1 VGRDAAAVLREA
13 RRRSGLSQAELARR
27 AGVAQPVISAYETGR
42 REPGISMLDK
52 LVRASGHELVIDMV
66 AHPDDRRELPDTP
79 AGRRLHRQRR
89 AILAIAARRRAS
101 NVRVFG
107 SVARGE
113 DTDDSDID
121 LLVDLAEDVSLV
133 ELIGLE
139 RELSQLLDR
148 RVDVVPARGLKPAV
162 ARRVLVEAVPL

>member
-1 VGRDAAAVLREA
+1 MIREA
-13 RRRSGLSQAELARR
+13 RQRSGLSQAELARR

-42 REPGISMLDK
+42 REPGLPMLDK
-52 LVRASGHELVIDMV
+52 LVRASGHDLLVEVV
-66 AHPDDRRELPDTP
+66 ARPSGLELPDSP
-79 AGRRLHRQRR
+79 VGLRLRRQRR
-89 AILAIAARRRAS
+89 AILDAAGRRRVS

-107 SVARGE
+107 SVARGDDDE
-113 DTDDSDID
+113 DSDVD

-139 RELSQLLDR
+139 REVSDLLGR

-162 ARRVLVEAVPL
+162 ARRVFAEAVPL

>member
-1 VGRDAAAVLREA
+1 MRREAAAVIREA
-13 RRRSGLSQAELARR
+13 RERSGLSQAELARR

-42 REPGISMLDK
+42 REPGLSMLDK
-52 LVRASGHELVIDMV
+52 LVRASGHDLLVEVV
-66 AHPDDRRELPDTP
+66 ARSARGPELPNSP
-79 AGRRLHRQRR
+79 AGRRLRRQRR
-89 AILAIAARRRAS
+89 AIIGAAARRRMG

-121 LLVDLAEDVSLV
+121 LLVDLADDVSLV

-139 RELSQLLDR
+139 RELSELLGR

-162 ARRVLVEAVPL
+162 ARRVLAEAVPL

>member
-1 VGRDAAAVLREA
+1 MIREA
-13 RRRSGLSQAELARR
+13 RQRSGLSQAELARR

-42 REPGISMLDK
+42 REPGLPMLDK
-52 LVRASGHELVIDMV
+52 LVRASGHDLLVEVV
-66 AHPDDRRELPDTP
+66 ARPSGRELPDSP
-79 AGRRLHRQRR
+79 VGLRLRRQRR
-89 AILAIAARRRAS
+89 AILDAAGRRRVS

-107 SVARGE
+107 SVARGDDDE
-113 DTDDSDID
+113 DSDVD

-139 RELSQLLDR
+139 REVSDLLGR

-162 ARRVLVEAVPL
+162 ARRVFAEAVPL